1 MKPSVALE
9 QYREDIR
16 QIVARYNTY
25 NARVFGSVLTGHDTD
40 TSDLDFLVDT
50 TSDTT
55 LMDIGAI
62 RFELKTLLGVKVDV
76 LTPNGLPTTFRDR
89 VLKEALPV

>member
-25 NARVFGSVLTGHDTD
+25 NARVFESVLTGHDTD